1 MFRTLLKYRHWVLSV
16 SSEIVSLLRSP
27 KLELMNT
34 LVGNKK
40 IGLFI
45 PCYIDQF
52 YPHVG
57 IATLELLQKLGL
69 EISYPLKQTC
79 CGQPL
84 ANTGAEKKAVKA
96 YRNFVKNFREFDYI
110 VSPSGSCVYHVREH
124 YDILEQTEDVKKVRQ
139 NTYELCEFLVDV
151 LNVDNLKIDFPHKVG
166 IHQSCHG
173 LRGLKLGKSSELTG
187 KRYSKVHQLLE
198 KAEGLEIVE
207 LDREDECCGFG
218 GTFSVIEPEVSV
230 KMGEARIF
238 DHQKNGAEIITAVDM
253 SCLMH
258 MDGIIRRGKK
268 KIRVMHIAEILNSN
282 KL

>member
-1 MFRTLLKYRHWVLSV
+1 MT
-16 SSEIVSLLRSP
+16 
-27 KLELMNT
+27 
-34 LVGNKK
+34 

-69 EISYPLKQTC
+69 DVHYPLKQTC

-84 ANTGAEKKAVKA
+84 ANSGAEKKAIKT
-96 YRNFVKNFREFDYI
+96 YRNFVSNFSEYDYV

-124 YDILEQTEDVKKVRQ
+124 YNILEQTEEVERVRR
-139 NTYELCEFLVDV
+139 NTYELCEFLVDI
-151 LNVDNLKIDFPHKVG
+151 LGIDDLKIRFPHKVG

-173 LRGLKLGKSSELTG
+173 LRGLKLGKSSELIAEN
-187 KRYSKVHQLLE
+187 YSKVHHLLE
-198 KAEGLEIVE
+198 KADGIEIIR

-218 GTFSVIEPEVSV
+218 GTFSVFEPSVSV
-230 KMGEARIF
+230 KMGQERIR
-238 DHQKNGAEIITAVDM
+238 DHETNGAEVITATDM

-258 MDGIIRRGKK
+258 LEGIIRREKK
-268 KIRVMHIAEILNSN
+268 NLRVMHIAEILNSN
-282 KL
+282 SL